1 MFQSANTMVFP
12 FQSLLEVTSA
22 ASGASA
28 FVEAVNS
35 RDLDATS
42 TGNISIG
49 IDRELEE
56 GCCPDLD
63 CAPRSKSCCGLG

>member
-1 MFQSANTMVFP
+1 MLQSANTMVFP
-12 FQSLLEVTSA
+12 FQSRLDVTSA

-28 FVEAVNS
+28 LAEAVNT

-49 IDRELEE
+49 IDRVRFRME
-56 GCCPDLD
+56 G
-63 CAPRSKSCCGLG
+63 